1 MPDPYA
7 PKGLPRRADGERRS
21 ELDHFLTRLEDLGA
35 DDEELAQV
43 RDAWDDL
50 EPDDAEPYDDGEPAW
65 TRAERS
71 KLVNAS
77 DHELVALL
85 RRARQEHAIGTTDE
99 DDQAEQER
107 RRAYDRAMAEAQERI
122 GGNVQAII
130 GWVGDDP
137 VRAQAVHQL
146 ETSEGGANRK
156 TLVEPLADLLAEH
169 ADDDQDDDATTAVE
183 PQEPSDG
190 PEGPDTPDTTSEA
203 STDAQGPSGEA
214 PATPERPAPA
224 EARPDDDVG
233 SR

>member
-7 PKGLPRRADGERRS
+7 PKGMPRTTDGERRG
-21 ELDHFLTRLEDLGA
+21 ELDHFLARLSDLGA
-35 DDEELAQV
+35 TGDELAQV

-77 DHELVALL
+77 DHQLTELL
-85 RRARQEHAIGTTDE
+85 RRARVEHHIGTHDE
-99 DDQAEQER
+99 DDDAEVER
-107 RRAYDRAMAEAQERI
+107 RRSYDRAMAEAQERI
-122 GGNVQAII
+122 GGNVQAIL

-146 ETSEGGANRK
+146 ERGEGGANRK
-156 TLVEPLADLLAEH
+156 TLVEPLEDLLDEH
-169 ADDDQDDDATTAVE
+169 ADEPTTPAVE
-183 PQEPSDG
+183 PQEPSESV
-190 PEGPDTPDTTSEA
+190 PGPDTPEPTSEA
-203 STDAQGPSGEA
+203 STDAQGPSGETS
-214 PATPERPAPA
+214 PAPERPAPA
-224 EARPDDDVG
+224 VGKPNNDVG